1 MKFVLANFAVSFLL
15 IAPDA
20 FGQQMGAGKLTD
32 TEAEFQKLAAQCD
45 EVEVLMLRARIRL
58 EVSTLESRAETE
70 EAASQAKDSL
80 ANGMATCGNGDIE
93 GAKAILEAAYEA
105 AQAENSKKFGQAGVG
120 NEIETEQAAAQTKPD
135 KVASKP
141 WWKIW

>member
-1 MKFVLANFAVSFLL
+1 MKFVLASFAISFLL

-70 EAASQAKDSL
+70 AAANQAKESL
-80 ANGMATCGNGDIE
+80 ANGMSTCGSGDLE
-93 GAKAILEAAYEA
+93 GAKAILNAAYEA
-105 AQAENSKKFGQAGVG
+105 AQAENSRKFGQVGVG
-120 NEIETEQAAAQTKPD
+120 NDIETEQVENRTESD
-135 KVASKP
+135 SKP

>member
-1 MKFVLANFAVSFLL
+1 MKFVLATFVVSFFL
-15 IAPDA
+15 IAPVA

-58 EVSTLESRAETE
+58 EVSALESRAETE
-70 EAASQAKDSL
+70 AAANQAKESL
-80 ANGMATCGNGDIE
+80 ANGMSTCGSGDIE
-93 GAKAILEAAYEA
+93 GAKAILNAAYEA
-105 AQAENSKKFGQAGVG
+105 AQAENSKKFGQVGVG
-120 NEIETEQAAAQTKPD
+120 NDIETEQVENRTESD
-135 KVASKP
+135 SKP

>member
-1 MKFVLANFAVSFLL
+1 MKFVLATFTVSFFL

-58 EVSTLESRAETE
+58 EVSALESRAETE
-70 EAASQAKDSL
+70 AAANQAKESL
-80 ANGMATCGNGDIE
+80 ANGMSTCGSGDIE
-93 GAKAILEAAYEA
+93 GAKAILNAAYEA
-105 AQAENSKKFGQAGVG
+105 AQAENSKKFGQVGVG
-120 NEIETEQAAAQTKPD
+120 NDIETEQVENRTESD
-135 KVASKP
+135 SKP

>member
-1 MKFVLANFAVSFLL
+1 MKFVLATFVVSFFL
-15 IAPDA
+15 IAPVT

-58 EVSTLESRAETE
+58 EVSALESRAETE
-70 EAASQAKDSL
+70 AAANQAKESL
-80 ANGMATCGNGDIE
+80 ANGMSTCGSGDIE
-93 GAKAILEAAYEA
+93 GAKAILNAAYEA
-105 AQAENSKKFGQAGVG
+105 AQAENSKKFGQVGVG
-120 NEIETEQAAAQTKPD
+120 NDIETEQVENRTEPD
-135 KVASKP
+135 SKP

>member
-1 MKFVLANFAVSFLL
+1 MKFVLATFAVSFFL

-58 EVSTLESRAETE
+58 EVSALESRAETE
-70 EAASQAKDSL
+70 AAANQAKESL
-80 ANGMATCGNGDIE
+80 ANGMSTCGSGDIE
-93 GAKAILEAAYEA
+93 GAKAILNAAYEA
-105 AQAENSKKFGQAGVG
+105 AQAENSKKFGQVGVG
-120 NEIETEQAAAQTKPD
+120 NDIETEQVENRTEPD
-135 KVASKP
+135 SKP

>member
-1 MKFVLANFAVSFLL
+1 MKFVLATFAVSFFL

-58 EVSTLESRAETE
+58 EVSALESRAETE
-70 EAASQAKDSL
+70 AAANQAKESL
-80 ANGMATCGNGDIE
+80 ANGMSTCGSGDIE
-93 GAKAILEAAYEA
+93 GAKAILNAAYEA
-105 AQAENSKKFGQAGVG
+105 AQAENSRKFGQVGVG
-120 NEIETEQAAAQTKPD
+120 NDIETEQAENRTEPD
-135 KVASKP
+135 SKP

>member
-1 MKFVLANFAVSFLL
+1 MKFVLATFAVSFFL

-70 EAASQAKDSL
+70 AAANQAKESL
-80 ANGMATCGNGDIE
+80 ANGMSTCGSGDIE
-93 GAKAILEAAYEA
+93 GAKAILNAAYEA
-105 AQAENSKKFGQAGVG
+105 AQAENSKKFGQVGVG
-120 NEIETEQAAAQTKPD
+120 NDIETEQVENRTESD
-135 KVASKP
+135 SKP

>member
-1 MKFVLANFAVSFLL
+1 MKFVLPSFAISFLL

-58 EVSTLESRAETE
+58 EVSALESRAETE
-70 EAASQAKDSL
+70 AAANQAKESL
-80 ANGMATCGNGDIE
+80 ANGMSTCGSGDIE
-93 GAKAILEAAYEA
+93 GAKAILNAAYEA
-105 AQAENSKKFGQAGVG
+105 AQAENSKKFGQVGVG
-120 NEIETEQAAAQTKPD
+120 NDIETEQVENRTESD
-135 KVASKP
+135 SKP

>member
-1 MKFVLANFAVSFLL
+1 MKFVLATFAVSFFL

-70 EAASQAKDSL
+70 AAANQVKESL
-80 ANGMATCGNGDIE
+80 ANGMSTCGSGDIE
-93 GAKAILEAAYEA
+93 GAKAILNAAYEA
-105 AQAENSKKFGQAGVG
+105 AQAENSKKFGQVGVG
-120 NEIETEQAAAQTKPD
+120 NDIETEQVENRTESD
-135 KVASKP
+135 SKP

>member
-1 MKFVLANFAVSFLL
+1 MKFVLATFAVSFFL

-70 EAASQAKDSL
+70 AAANQAKESL
-80 ANGMATCGNGDIE
+80 ANGMSTCGSGDLE
-93 GAKAILEAAYEA
+93 GAKAILNAAYEA
-105 AQAENSKKFGQAGVG
+105 AQAENSRKFGQVGVG
-120 NEIETEQAAAQTKPD
+120 NDIETEQVENRTESD
-135 KVASKP
+135 SKP

>member
-1 MKFVLANFAVSFLL
+1 MLATFAVSFFL

-70 EAASQAKDSL
+70 AAANQAKESL
-80 ANGMATCGNGDIE
+80 ANGMSTCGSGDIE
-93 GAKAILEAAYEA
+93 GAKAILNAAYEA
-105 AQAENSKKFGQAGVG
+105 AQAENSRKFGQVGVG
-120 NEIETEQAAAQTKPD
+120 NDIETEQVENRTESD
-135 KVASKP
+135 SKP

>member
-1 MKFVLANFAVSFLL
+1 MKFVLPSFAISFLL

-70 EAASQAKDSL
+70 AAANQAKESL
-80 ANGMATCGNGDIE
+80 ANGMSTCGSGDIE
-93 GAKAILEAAYEA
+93 GAKAILNAAYEA
-105 AQAENSKKFGQAGVG
+105 AQAENSKKFGQVGVG
-120 NEIETEQAAAQTKPD
+120 NDIETEQVENRTESD
-135 KVASKP
+135 SKP

>member
-1 MKFVLANFAVSFLL
+1 MKFVLATFAVSFFL

-70 EAASQAKDSL
+70 AAANQAKESL
-80 ANGMATCGNGDIE
+80 ANGMSTCGSGDIE
-93 GAKAILEAAYEA
+93 GAKAILNAAYEA
-105 AQAENSKKFGQAGVG
+105 AQAENSRKFGQVGVG
-120 NEIETEQAAAQTKPD
+120 NDIENEQVENRTESD
-135 KVASKP
+135 SKP

>member
-1 MKFVLANFAVSFLL
+1 MKFVLATFVVSFFL
-15 IAPDA
+15 IAPVA

-58 EVSTLESRAETE
+58 EVSALESRAETE
-70 EAASQAKDSL
+70 AAANQAKESL
-80 ANGMATCGNGDIE
+80 ANGMSTCGSGDIE
-93 GAKAILEAAYEA
+93 GAKAILNAAYEA
-105 AQAENSKKFGQAGVG
+105 AQAENSKKFGQVGVG
-120 NEIETEQAAAQTKPD
+120 NDIETEQVENRTEPD
-135 KVASKP
+135 SKP

>member
-1 MKFVLANFAVSFLL
+1 MKFVLATFAVSFFL

-80 ANGMATCGNGDIE
+80 ANGMSTCGSGDIE
-93 GAKAILEAAYEA
+93 GAKAILNAAYEA
-105 AQAENSKKFGQAGVG
+105 AQAENSRKFGQVGVG
-120 NEIETEQAAAQTKPD
+120 NDIETEQVENRTESD
-135 KVASKP
+135 SKP

>member
-1 MKFVLANFAVSFLL
+1 MKFVLASFAISFLL

-70 EAASQAKDSL
+70 AAANQAKESL
-80 ANGMATCGNGDIE
+80 ANGMSTCGSGDIE
-93 GAKAILEAAYEA
+93 GAKAILL
-105 AQAENSKKFGQAGVG
+105 SL
-120 NEIETEQAAAQTKPD
+120 IH
-135 KVASKP
+135 
-141 WWKIW
+141 I

>member
-1 MKFVLANFAVSFLL
+1 MKFVLSTFAVSFFL

-70 EAASQAKDSL
+70 AAANQAKESL
-80 ANGMATCGNGDIE
+80 ANGMSTCGSGDIE
-93 GAKAILEAAYEA
+93 GAKAILNAAYEA
-105 AQAENSKKFGQAGVG
+105 AQAENSKKFGQVGVG
-120 NEIETEQAAAQTKPD
+120 NDIETEQVENRTESD
-135 KVASKP
+135 SKP

>member
-1 MKFVLANFAVSFLL
+1 MKFVLATFAVSFFL

-70 EAASQAKDSL
+70 AAANQAKESL
-80 ANGMATCGNGDIE
+80 ANGMSTCGSGDIE
-93 GAKAILEAAYEA
+93 GAKAILNAAYQA
-105 AQAENSKKFGQAGVG
+105 VQAENSKKFGQVGVG
-120 NEIETEQAAAQTKPD
+120 NDIETEQVENRTESD
-135 KVASKP
+135 SKP

>member
-1 MKFVLANFAVSFLL
+1 MKFVLATFAVSFFL

-70 EAASQAKDSL
+70 AAANQAKESL
-80 ANGMATCGNGDIE
+80 ANGMSTCGSGDIE
-93 GAKAILEAAYEA
+93 GAKAILNAAYEA
-105 AQAENSKKFGQAGVG
+105 AQAENSRKFGQVGVG
-120 NEIETEQAAAQTKPD
+120 NDIETEQVENRTESD
-135 KVASKP
+135 SKP

>member
-1 MKFVLANFAVSFLL
+1 MKFVLATFAVSFFL
-15 IAPDA
+15 IAPVA

-58 EVSTLESRAETE
+58 EVSALESRAETE
-70 EAASQAKDSL
+70 AAANQAKESL
-80 ANGMATCGNGDIE
+80 ANGMSTCGSGDIE
-93 GAKAILEAAYEA
+93 GAKAILNAAYEA
-105 AQAENSKKFGQAGVG
+105 AQAENSKKFGQVGVG
-120 NEIETEQAAAQTKPD
+120 NDIETEQVENRTEPD
-135 KVASKP
+135 SKP

>member
-1 MKFVLANFAVSFLL
+1 MKFVLATFAVSFFL

-58 EVSTLESRAETE
+58 EVSALESRAETE
-70 EAASQAKDSL
+70 AAANQAKESL
-80 ANGMATCGNGDIE
+80 ANGMSTCGSGDIE
-93 GAKAILEAAYEA
+93 GAKAILNAAYEA
-105 AQAENSKKFGQAGVG
+105 AQAENSKKFGQVGVG
-120 NEIETEQAAAQTKPD
+120 NDIETEQVENRTESD
-135 KVASKP
+135 SKP

>member
-1 MKFVLANFAVSFLL
+1 MKFVLPSFAVSFLL

-70 EAASQAKDSL
+70 AAANQAKESL
-80 ANGMATCGNGDIE
+80 ANGMSTCGSGDIE
-93 GAKAILEAAYEA
+93 GAKAILNAAYEA
-105 AQAENSKKFGQAGVG
+105 AQAENSRKFGQVGVG
-120 NEIETEQAAAQTKPD
+120 NDIETEQVENRTESD
-135 KVASKP
+135 SKP

>member
-1 MKFVLANFAVSFLL
+1 MKFVLATFAVSFFL

-45 EVEVLMLRARIRL
+45 DVEVLMLRARIRL
-58 EVSTLESRAETE
+58 EVSALESRAETE
-70 EAASQAKDSL
+70 AAANQAKESL
-80 ANGMATCGNGDIE
+80 ANGMSTCGSGDIE
-93 GAKAILEAAYEA
+93 GAKEILNAAYEA
-105 AQAENSKKFGQAGVG
+105 AQAENSKKFGQVGVG
-120 NEIETEQAAAQTKPD
+120 NDIETEQVENRTESD
-135 KVASKP
+135 SKP

>member
-1 MKFVLANFAVSFLL
+1 MKFVLATFAVSFFL

-70 EAASQAKDSL
+70 AAANQAKESL
-80 ANGMATCGNGDIE
+80 ANGMSTCGSGDIE
-93 GAKAILEAAYEA
+93 GAKAILNAAYEA
-105 AQAENSKKFGQAGVG
+105 AQAENSRKFGQIGVG
-120 NEIETEQAAAQTKPD
+120 NDIETEQVENRTESD
-135 KVASKP
+135 SKP

>member
-1 MKFVLANFAVSFLL
+1 MKFVLATFAVSFFL
-15 IAPDA
+15 IAPEA

-70 EAASQAKDSL
+70 AAANQAKESL
-80 ANGMATCGNGDIE
+80 ANGMSTCGSGDIE
-93 GAKAILEAAYEA
+93 GAKAILNAAYEA
-105 AQAENSKKFGQAGVG
+105 AQAENSRKFGQVGVG
-120 NEIETEQAAAQTKPD
+120 NDIETEQVENRTESD
-135 KVASKP
+135 SKP

>member
-1 MKFVLANFAVSFLL
+1 MKFVLATFAVSFFL

-70 EAASQAKDSL
+70 AAANQAKESL
-80 ANGMATCGNGDIE
+80 ANGMSTCGSGDIE
-93 GAKAILEAAYEA
+93 GAKAILNAAYEA
-105 AQAENSKKFGQAGVG
+105 VQAENSKKFGQVGVG
-120 NEIETEQAAAQTKPD
+120 NDIETEQVENRTESD
-135 KVASKP
+135 SKP